1 MTERPDPGEE
11 VASGIWTAMEEMAH
25 IANET
30 VAEST
35 RLQATRIR
43 HGETRFFALQAIPD
57 HRNVVKYVRS
67 WQSVMMFFART
78 QGWEAWQRR
87 QRERLGQLNLTSR
100 RDRAAPP
107 PYEFTRRQKKRWGR
121 LVDAIRQASLS
132 TSDGTLS
139 VRTGTSRETIRETR
153 ASLATPYLDE
163 PVVVRPDCQSK
174 ATAAA

>member
-1 MTERPDPGEE
+1 
-11 VASGIWTAMEEMAH
+11 MEEMAH

-30 VAEST
+30 VRNAAEST

-87 QRERLGQLNLTSR
+87 QREWLGQLNLTSR
-100 RDRAAPP
+100 
-107 PYEFTRRQKKRWGR
+107 
-121 LVDAIRQASLS
+121 
-132 TSDGTLS
+132 
-139 VRTGTSRETIRETR
+139 
-153 ASLATPYLDE
+153 
-163 PVVVRPDCQSK
+163 
-174 ATAAA
+174 